1 MSEKRQWDENR
12 SPQWKYMFQ
21 KESTGKRNVRRNR
34 EKKENEKRIE
44 EENEYANMSAT
55 IRKEIKH
62 TITGNKR
69 NRKIDYDKRNIE

>member
-44 EENEYANMSAT
+44 EENEYANMST
-55 IRKEIKH
+55 EIKH